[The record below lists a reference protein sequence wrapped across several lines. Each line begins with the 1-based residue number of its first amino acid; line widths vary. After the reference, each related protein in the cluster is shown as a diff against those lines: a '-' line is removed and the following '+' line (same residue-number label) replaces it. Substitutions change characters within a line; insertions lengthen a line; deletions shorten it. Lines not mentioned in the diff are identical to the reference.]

1 MDTILVVDDEK
12 VIRDGCS
19 RLLAASG
26 YQVLTAVNGQEAL
39 ETLAAEDVNLV
50 LCDLKMPVMGGV
62 EVLECLNVHYPHL
75 PLVVITGHGTVN
87 DAVECMKKGAYDFVT
102 KPFKADHLLLVV
114 HRALEKQ
121 ALERRTRQLQEE
133 QARNLYDLAMEQSRL
148 RTIIN
153 CMADGVLVTNRDLEI
168 VLYNPSLT
176 RVLDVHSLPPQPCI
190 LADYLPDQELLEVL
204 TAMVGQAAD
213 ETRLV
218 SQELCRG
225 QSYWRA
231 LSAPIPDPA
240 KQVLG
245 TVTVFHDITRFKELD
260 EMKSSFVN
268 MVSHELRSPLA
279 TIKQQLT
286 VILEGLVG
294 ELGGKQREIL
304 ERSRGKIQSLLEL
317 INELLDVARI
327 ESGQVRQN
335 LAPLELRPLLEEVVA
350 FHRDRAASHRIDLSL
365 QAPPE
370 LPLIP
375 ADRRSLEEV
384 FTNLIS
390 NAINYS
396 PDGGQ
401 VAVKVT
407 PQENFLEITVS
418 DTGVGIDPEE
428 LPKIFDK
435 FYRVKHPKTRQVIGT
450 GLGLAIVKGV
460 IDSHRGTIAVES
472 EPGVGTTFRILLP
485 TM

>member
-1 MDTILVVDDEK
+1 
-12 VIRDGCS
+12 
-19 RLLAASG
+19 
-26 YQVLTAVNGQEAL
+26 
-39 ETLAAEDVNLV
+39 
-50 LCDLKMPVMGGV
+50 
-62 EVLECLNVHYPHL
+62 
-75 PLVVITGHGTVN
+75 VITGHGTVN
-87 DAVECMKKGAYDFVT
+87 DAVECMKKGAYDFIT
-102 KPFKADHLLLVV
+102 KPFKSDHLLLVV

-121 ALERRTRQLQEE
+121 ALEQRTRQLQEE
-133 QARNLYDLAMEQSRL
+133 QAKNLYDLALEQSRL

-153 CMADGVLVTNRDLEI
+153 CMADGVMVTNRELEI

-176 RVLDVHSLPPQPCI
+176 RVMDVPSLSPQGGVLSKC
-190 LADYLPDQELLEVL
+190 LPDQDLLDVLTSILEVA
-204 TAMVGQAAD
+204 TD
-213 ETRLV
+213 ETQLV

-225 QSYWRA
+225 KCYWRA
-231 LSAPIPDPA
+231 LSAPLPGPDND
-240 KQVLG
+240 VMG

-268 MVSHELRSPLA
+268 MVSHELRSPLS
-279 TIKQQLT
+279 TIKQQLA

-294 ELGGKQREIL
+294 EISPKSREML
-304 ERSRGKIQSLLEL
+304 ERSHGKIQSLLDL

-327 ESGQVRQN
+327 ESGQIQQKLV
-335 LAPLELRPLLEEVVA
+335 PLQLQPLLEEVVA
-350 FHRDRAASHRIDLSL
+350 FHRDRASSHQINLTL
-365 QAPPE
+365 TAPAE
-370 LPLIP
+370 LPLIQ
-375 ADRRSLEEV
+375 ADKRSLEEV

-401 VAVKVT
+401 VAVT
-407 PQENFLEITVS
+407 ILPQKNFLEITVS

-472 EPGVGTTFRILLP
+472 EPGVGTTFRISLP